1 MQLRLFILFIL
12 VETIRVGSSED
23 NVENFCVL
31 NFNETITYEF
41 SVQTCV
47 DNGMRLISLKEDL
60 TDLIS
65 RFNSSTLSK
74 IIFIEKSENFFV
86 GLPLNSPQMEII
98 ILSSR
103 EVNNLT
109 SQVVCAH
116 NVKRNTNGYF
126 IALII
131 NFAGGFIVTI
141 SLALTYLKRTYDVII
156 VLIEKFEE
164 ENTSPHHNYKQLENQ
179 LSSNYY
185 NVLHA
190 NTLSCKKLYN
200 YITLLTD
207 SFSLH
212 VTPTLV

>member
-12 VETIRVGSSED
+12 VETIRVGSSSED
-23 NVENFCVL
+23 NEENFCVL

-116 NVKRNTNGYF
+116 NVKRNNNVYF

-141 SLALTYLKRTYDVII
+141 SLALIYLKCTYDVII
-156 VLIEKFEE
+156 VLIEKFKE
-164 ENTSPHHNYKQLENQ
+164 ENTSPTHHNYKQLENQ
-179 LSSNYY
+179 LLFDNY
-185 NVLHA
+185 NVFIQKDAPHA
-190 NTLSCKKLYN
+190 
-200 YITLLTD
+200 I
-207 SFSLH
+207 
-212 VTPTLV
+212 

>member
-86 GLPLNSPQMEII
+86 GLPLNSPQMGII
-98 ILSSR
+98 ILSSH

-116 NVKRNTNGYF
+116 DVKRNNNEYF

-141 SLALTYLKRTYDVII
+141 SLALIYLKRTYDVII
-156 VLIEKFEE
+156 VLIEKFKE
-164 ENTSPHHNYKQLENQ
+164 ENTSPLSHHNYKQLEN
-179 LSSNYY
+179 
-185 NVLHA
+185 
-190 NTLSCKKLYN
+190 
-200 YITLLTD
+200 
-207 SFSLH
+207 
-212 VTPTLV
+212 

>member
-12 VETIRVGSSED
+12 VETIRVGSSSSSED
-23 NVENFCVL
+23 NVQSFRVL

-116 NVKRNTNGYF
+116 NVKRNNNGYF
-126 IALII
+126 IAWII

-141 SLALTYLKRTYDVII
+141 TLALIYLKRIYDVII
-156 VLIEKFEE
+156 VLIEKFKEE
-164 ENTSPHHNYKQLENQ
+164 HTSPTQHNYKQLENQ
-179 LSSNYY
+179 L
-185 NVLHA
+185 
-190 NTLSCKKLYN
+190 
-200 YITLLTD
+200 LTD
-207 SFSLH
+207 NNNVFFQKDAPHALWGN
-212 VTPTLV
+212 

>member
-1 MQLRLFILFIL
+1 MQLRLFFLFIL
-12 VETIRVGSSED
+12 VETIKVGSSSED
-23 NVENFCVL
+23 NVENFRVL
-31 NFNETITYEF
+31 NFNETITYEL
-41 SVQTCV
+41 SVQSCL

-86 GLPLNSPQMEII
+86 GLPLNSPQMGII

-141 SLALTYLKRTYDVII
+141 SLALIYLKRFNI
-156 VLIEKFEE
+156 
-164 ENTSPHHNYKQLENQ
+164 
-179 LSSNYY
+179 
-185 NVLHA
+185 
-190 NTLSCKKLYN
+190 
-200 YITLLTD
+200 
-207 SFSLH
+207 
-212 VTPTLV
+212 